1 MPIRRSGKRKQN
13 QGLRLN
19 AKQQREA
26 LHLWRNSGMSVEA
39 IGAWLGVNIDAIF
52 ALVEREL
59 ESGSGICAGSSGYPL
74 WRLRPWTASAMP
86 DTLP

>member
-26 LHLWRNSGMSVEA
+26 LRLYRISGLSVED
-39 IGAWLGVNIDAIF
+39 IGARLGVDSA
-52 ALVEREL
+52 ATYELMEREL
-59 ESGSGICAGSSGYPL
+59 
-74 WRLRPWTASAMP
+74 
-86 DTLP
+86 

>member
-39 IGAWLGVNIDAIF
+39 IGERLGVCIDAINE
-52 ALVEREL
+52 LLKREL
-59 ESGSGICAGSSGYPL
+59 
-74 WRLRPWTASAMP
+74 
-86 DTLP
+86 

>member
-26 LHLWRNSGMSVEA
+26 LHLWRNSGLSIDA
-39 IGAWLGVNIDAIF
+39 IGAWFGVSAREIGE
-52 ALVEREL
+52 LVGREL
-59 ESGSGICAGSSGYPL
+59 
-74 WRLRPWTASAMP
+74 
-86 DTLP
+86 